1 MIALIFICFICN
13 DMTVLL
19 RITRVHLNFKTA
31 RWQESLSI
39 LGVAAITSTVR
50 AKQNCK
56 QILKYVSV
64 Q

>member
-1 MIALIFICFICN
+1 MDALIFTCFIFN
-13 DMTVLL
+13 DMTGFL

-39 LGVAAITSTVR
+39 LDGVAITYTVR

-56 QILKYVSV
+56 QILI
-64 Q
+64 